1 MNHASPLDQVI
12 IPKTPKAYSFQ
23 RCELTHIRDLIETHH
38 YSHNVNGLDI
48 RFCFCLTY
56 GTELIAGMIY
66 GRMAMRNAFL
76 KYATRED
83 DVIELRRLCCIDQTP
98 KNTES
103 FFIAK
108 SIQYLTKRTPI
119 KKIVSYADPTFGHNG
134 TIYKAS
140 NFKLEGKTAK
150 GKVIMYQGKRYH
162 DKAIRTKYNGELKPF
177 AIELIEAL
185 KTGKAQY
192 IRTKPKFVYVYELP
206 TRKRPKQS
214 HQEKL
219 F

>member
-1 MNHASPLDQVI
+1 
-12 IPKTPKAYSFQ
+12 
-23 RCELTHIRDLIETHH
+23 
-38 YSHNVNGLDI
+38 
-48 RFCFCLTY
+48 
-56 GTELIAGMIY
+56 
-66 GRMAMRNAFL
+66 MAMRNAFK

-103 FFIAK
+103 FFIAQ
-108 SIQYLTKRTPI
+108 SIRYLSKRTPI

-134 TIYKAS
+134 TIYQAS
-140 NFKLEGKTAK
+140 NFKLEGKTAS
-150 GKVIMYQGKRYH
+150 GKVILYNGKRYH

-177 AIELIEAL
+177 ANELIEAL

-192 IRTKPKFVYVYELP
+192 IRTEPKFVYVYELP

-214 HQEKL
+214 QQQKL